1 MKNNKKRIA
10 MIVCYMGKL
19 PWYFDYFAHS
29 CGFNLYIDFYIITDD
44 KSYKKSAPINLHFI
58 YKTLDEINKT
68 ATEKLGFETH
78 INNGYK
84 LCDFK
89 PAYGFLFPEADV
101 DKLAAILAAILA
113 KPVHWQDMAQRS
125 QLKAQQQYDKA
136 QALSAYLDLFYCC
149 DKQKQGV

>member
-84 LCDFK
+84 LCDF
-89 PAYGFLFPEADV
+89 
-101 DKLAAILAAILA
+101 
-113 KPVHWQDMAQRS
+113 
-125 QLKAQQQYDKA
+125 
-136 QALSAYLDLFYCC
+136 
-149 DKQKQGV
+149 